1 LRAARNRAWNQIRL
15 ILPPSTPP
23 LCLHASVHLKKGVTM
38 KFRDLKNSVAV
49 ITGASSG
56 IGQATAKALVEEG
69 VSVVLVARS
78 KDKLEL
84 LAQDLGD
91 RAVVKAGDVADEVA
105 MAKVFADVK
114 KQFGGLDLLFNNAG
128 VGYNNA
134 FEHST
139 REEWKATIDANLYGV
154 LNCTQLAIPL
164 MRGRKGAMISTV
176 SSVGGRYGIA
186 GWSVYNATKFAVVGF
201 HDALRKELGDEGI
214 RVSLIEPGAVHT
226 QWGFNVPADKMKER
240 RDSIDALHAED
251 IANALVFAFAQP
263 AHVNVQESLIM
274 PTRQISP

>member
-1 LRAARNRAWNQIRL
+1 MKLRD
-15 ILPPSTPP
+15 
-23 LCLHASVHLKKGVTM
+23 M
-38 KFRDLKNSVAV
+38 KDSVAV

-56 IGQATAKALVEEG
+56 IGRATAKALVEEG
-69 VSVVLVARS
+69 VRVVLIARS
-78 KDKLEL
+78 KDKLEA
-84 LAQDLGD
+84 LAQELGD
-91 RAVVKAGDVADEVA
+91 HALAKVADVADEA
-105 MAKVFADVK
+105 TMASIFADVK
-114 KQFGGLDLLFNNAG
+114 NEFGGVDLLFNNAG
-128 VGYNNA
+128 VGYNNP
-134 FEHST
+134 FEKST
-139 REEWKATIDANLYGV
+139 RAEWKATIDANLYGV

-214 RVSLIEPGAVHT
+214 RVSLIEPGSVHT
-226 QWGFNVPADKMKER
+226 HWGFNVPPDKMKER

-263 AHVNVQESLIM
+263 AHVNMQESLIM